1 MPVFWAF
8 TPAYARVQNEHVW
21 PVAWVDITT
30 AGMTPGGEAFKRVNG
45 IFAIPDRRELKGIIR
60 AASLLADGSGSPG
73 AGA

>member
-45 IFAIPDRRELKGIIR
+45 IFAQYPIAE
-60 AASLLADGSGSPG
+60 S
-73 AGA
+73 